1 MAILHRNPMP
11 LSGALFVTNPRRRKS
26 VRKNRST
33 RRKNAL
39 KMKRNAKHSALY
51 KFLKSKSNPK
61 KRRNGTKKGMVRK
74 TARRAYMRKN
84 GATKAIRTASGT
96 RYMVDGKFASKAK
109 YDAATKKKK
118 STAKKSTA
126 KKSTAKKSSAKRK
139 VVTTARGKRYMVG
152 GKFVTKAKYDAAGKK
167 SSVKR
172 KASAS
177 KKKGGK
183 KVSKWNKFRTKMK
196 GAGLN
201 EFQMRRLYKRYV
213 NGQETMSSLTK
224 IKKSVDSRSRKLARV
239 GRRTKSRAVTQLKAE
254 KGWLWNPLKKL
265 KVRKNQG
272 IMGVQPLALPLQVVE
287 GVQSK
292 ASRLPVVKF
301 VSFAITPIALGA
313 AVYAV
318 HRIAEPHVMKL
329 AEDLKVQK
337 IPVLK
342 ETLKFPYTTT
352 GVVAGL
358 ALGLLAK
365 AGVLNRNAASMVAA
379 SAASVG
385 IALDLSLRPVAK
397 AAESVVEDQVALADM
412 AQGQDMGALHTNPS
426 CYGDGGQYMI
436 GRNSTALGAVHMGA
450 VHMGGVHD
458 SEYGDASPAD
468 AKMCTCVMMPD
479 EVAAAK
485 AGKDAY
491 IRKFGLAPRN
501 KYRSQSLYSRHAG
514 RAGHRFGWLINM
526 VGFANFQKIAAMPP
540 KQRATVISQ
549 LQKQAIASIPQLVA
563 AQQAQHGDIESASI
577 PVDGTIN
584 GVQGFGS
591 AHYGALMFAGSG
603 Y

>member
-1 MAILHRNPMP
+1 MP
-11 LSGALFVTNPRRRKS
+11 LSGALFVTNPRRKKA
-26 VRKNRST
+26 VRKNRKT

-61 KRRNGTKKGMVRK
+61 KRSNGTKKGQARKTARKAYMKKKNGTKKGMVRK
-74 TARRAYMRKN
+74 TARRAYKKN
-84 GATKAIRTASGT
+84 APA
-96 RYMVDGKFASKAK
+96 
-109 YDAATKKKK
+109 
-118 STAKKSTA
+118 
-126 KKSTAKKSSAKRK
+126 RK
-139 VVTTARGKRYMVG
+139 VVTSASGHKMHYVKGKLVS
-152 GKFVTKAKYDAAGKK
+152 KAKYDAAGKK
-167 SSVKR
+167 KTTTKKGMVR
-172 KASAS
+172 KTARRAYEP
-177 KKKGGK
+177 KKGGK
-183 KVSKWNKFRTKMK
+183 KVSKWNSFRKKMK
-196 GAGLN
+196 GAGLD
-201 EFQMRRLYKRYV
+201 EFQMKRLYKRYKD
-213 NGQETMSSLTK
+213 GKETLASLTK
-224 IKKSVDSRSRKLARV
+224 IKQSVDSRSRKLARV
-239 GRRTKSRAVTQLKAE
+239 GRTTKSRAVKQLKAE
-254 KGWLWNPLKKL
+254 KGWLWNPLKSIKT
-265 KVRKNQG
+265 RKNQG

-292 ASRLPVVKF
+292 ASKLPVVKF
-301 VSFAITPIALGA
+301 ISFAITPIALGA
-313 AVYAV
+313 TVYAV

-329 AEDLKVQK
+329 AQDLKVQK

-385 IALDLSLRPVAK
+385 IALDLSLRPTAQ
-397 AAESVVEDQVALADM
+397 AAAQIVEDQIATADVVS
-412 AQGQDMGALHTNPS
+412 AEGGDMGALHTNPS

-436 GRNSTALGAVHMGA
+436 GRNTTALGA
-450 VHMGGVHD
+450 VHD

-468 AKMCTCVMMPD
+468 AKICTCVMMPD

-491 IRKFGLAPRN
+491 LRKFGLAPRN

-514 RAGHRFGWLINM
+514 RAGHRYGWLINM

-549 LQKQAIASIPQLVA
+549 LQKQAISSIPQLVA
-563 AQQAQHGDIESASI
+563 AQQAKHGDIESASI